1 MPQEHAMSRDARAIF
16 ADIDS
21 FDPDK
26 FVAHLTEDV
35 VFRFG
40 NAEPS
45 VGRAAVRDAVAGFFS
60 TIDGMTHHVLDVWDV
75 GDTTIARIDVE
86 YRRKDSKSVTVPNAD
101 ILVFDGDLVRDWQI
115 YIDLAPLFA

>member
-1 MPQEHAMSRDARAIF
+1 MSRDVRAIF

-40 NAEPS
+40 NAEPTI
-45 VGRAAVRDAVAGFFS
+45 GRAAVRDAVAGFFS
-60 TIDGMTHHVLDVWDV
+60 TIDGLTHHVLNTWDV
-75 GDTTIARIDVE
+75 GHTSIAQIDVE
-86 YRRKDSKSVTVPNAD
+86 YRRKDGKTVTVPNAD
-101 ILVFDGDLVRDWQI
+101 ILTFDRDLVRDWRI
-115 YIDLAPLFA
+115 YIDLAPVFS

>member
-1 MPQEHAMSRDARAIF
+1 MSRNVRAIF

-26 FVAHLTEDV
+26 FVAHLTDDV

-40 NAEPS
+40 NGEPA
-45 VGRAAVRDAVAGFFS
+45 VGPAAVREAVAGFFS
-60 TIDGMTHHVLDVWDV
+60 SIDGLTHHVLNVWDIA
-75 GDTTIARIDVE
+75 DTTVAQIDVE
-86 YRRKDSKSVTVPNAD
+86 YLRKDGKRVTIPNAD
-101 ILVFDGDLVRDWQI
+101 ILTFNGDLVGHWQI

>member
-1 MPQEHAMSRDARAIF
+1 MSRDARAIF

-21 FDPDK
+21 LDPDK

-45 VGRAAVRDAVAGFFS
+45 VGRAAVRE
-60 TIDGMTHHVLDVWDV
+60 
-75 GDTTIARIDVE
+75 RP
-86 YRRKDSKSVTVPNAD
+86 R
-101 ILVFDGDLVRDWQI
+101 
-115 YIDLAPLFA
+115 

>member
-1 MPQEHAMSRDARAIF
+1 MSRDARAIF